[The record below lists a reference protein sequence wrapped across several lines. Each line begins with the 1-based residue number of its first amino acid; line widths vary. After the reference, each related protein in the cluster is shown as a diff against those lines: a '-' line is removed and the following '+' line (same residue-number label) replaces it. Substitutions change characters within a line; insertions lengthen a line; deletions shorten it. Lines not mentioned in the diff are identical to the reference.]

1 MTLRVRLIVA
11 FLVLAVVPLAAM
23 TWYSYSSNAQ
33 ALRNAAERESDRLAS
48 DLSRRMQLITMQL
61 SERVEHLMDI
71 EGESSAA
78 MPLGQPV
85 APPVA
90 PAVSAAAAPAGN
102 PAADLAA
109 AEAVAAAAFEEQV
122 AERLGDAAL
131 LLKNVELRGLR
142 PGRGRL
148 GRGEGRRGSGTSGP
162 PAPEA
167 RAGFGRGRGRGARG
181 DRPPPAEAQP
191 AQLPQGPSPDVA
203 RAEGSAAPPG
213 IEGPVAPRF
222 EGPVLPSTA
231 ATASSPGDRLT
242 IDLSAIRRQMF
253 REIAPPDTSFEAMT
267 PAQRERVISEVNQR
281 LLGIEQGLKLGA
293 EELQKQ
299 AAEAKRDAQAVA
311 SLPQPSKPRTV
322 TNAGSVT
329 KTLALSGNRL
339 NIRREQNGIVRQIN
353 AEVNLPDLLSTVF
366 SATTRDRNEVPFAVD
381 TDGRVYTTAPEERKT
396 IEALGGEF
404 LRPGAKPGTTRLPE
418 WIVVTTADPTGSGLR
433 FGIARPVG
441 DALSEV
447 RTTAARTAGLG
458 LLFIVVTLIG
468 VVPLSAGL
476 TRSLSRLNEGVRRIA
491 AGDFAARVPVTTQDE
506 IGKLARAFNQMAEDV
521 EKHERVALEQE
532 RFKRELE
539 LGRQIQNDML
549 PQAPLRVGGTEL
561 QGVSVAAG
569 EVGGDFFNYFE
580 TGTGQVALLVGDVSG
595 KGVGAALLMANIQ
608 ASLRARLTL
617 GQSLTALAEGIDRQI
632 QADTPEPV
640 YATLFVAI
648 LDPATR
654 VLRYVNAG
662 HNPPYLLHKEAGV
675 ERLESS
681 GLPVGLLAGRGYT
694 EQEVQL
700 ARGDVV
706 FCYTDGCVDAE
717 NETGVMFGADAL
729 ERALAGAD
737 TSSADALLRRME
749 ETLRMFRGTRE
760 PSDDATMMVVTV
772 G

>member
-11 FLVLAVVPLAAM
+11 FLALAVVPLAAM
-23 TWYSYSSNAQ
+23 TWYSYSRNAQ

-78 MPLGQPV
+78 APLPAP
-85 APPVA
+85 APP
-90 PAVSAAAAPAGN
+90 SSNAAAAPAGN
-102 PAADLAA
+102 AADEQAA
-109 AEAVAAAAFEEQV
+109 AEAAAAAAFEEQV

-131 LLKNVELRGLR
+131 LLKNVEVRGLR
-142 PGRGRL
+142 SGRGRF
-148 GRGEGRRGSGTSGP
+148 GRGDGRRGRGSPGA
-162 PAPEA
+162 PAPQA
-167 RAGFGRGRGRGARG
+167 RGESGRGRGRGARG
-181 DRPPPAEAQP
+181 DGAPPAEAQP
-191 AQLPQGPSPDVA
+191 ASMPSPDVP
-203 RAEGSAAPPG
+203 RVDAPPG
-213 IEGPVAPRF
+213 PRF
-222 EGPVLPSTA
+222 EGPVASSFEGPVLPPA
-231 ATASSPGDRLT
+231 AAAASSPNDRLT

-267 PAQRERVISEVNQR
+267 PAQRERLISEVNQR

-293 EELQKQ
+293 DELQKQ
-299 AAEAKRDAQAVA
+299 AAEAKREAQAVA
-311 SLPQPSKPRTV
+311 AVPQPANPRTV
-322 TNAGSVT
+322 KNAGPVT

-366 SATTRDRNEVPFAVD
+366 SATARDRNEVPFAVD
-381 TDGRVYTTAPEERKT
+381 TDGRVYTTAPEDRKT
-396 IEALGGEF
+396 IEAIGSEF

-468 VVPLSAGL
+468 VVPLSTGL

-491 AGDFAARVPVTTQDE
+491 AGDYATRVPVKRQDE

-521 EKHERVALEQE
+521 EKHERAALEQE

-549 PQAPLRVGGTEL
+549 PQAPLQVGRTEL
-561 QGVSVAAG
+561 HGVSVAAG

-580 TGTGQVALLVGDVSG
+580 TGAGQVALLIGDVSG

-617 GQSLTALAEGIDRQI
+617 GQNLTALAEGIDRQI

-662 HNPPYLLHKEAGV
+662 HNPPYLLHGDDSNARI

-681 GLPVGLLAGRGYT
+681 GLPVGLLAGRGYA
-694 EQEVQL
+694 EREVQL

-706 FCYTDGCVDAE
+706 FCYTDGCVEAE
-717 NETGVMFGADAL
+717 NETGVVFGAEAL
-729 ERALAGAD
+729 ERALVEAD
-737 TSSADALLRRME
+737 RSSADALLRRME
-749 ETLRMFRGTRE
+749 ETLRTFRGARE
-760 PSDDATMMVVTV
+760 PSDDATMMVVSV

>member
-11 FLVLAVVPLAAM
+11 FLALSVVPLAAM

-33 ALRNAAERESDRLAS
+33 ALRNAAERESDRLAG

-78 MPLGQPV
+78 MPLGEPV
-85 APPVA
+85 PP
-90 PAVSAAAAPAGN
+90 AAAPAANAAAPPAGN
-102 PAADLAA
+102 AAEDPAV

-131 LLKNVELRGLR
+131 LLKNVELRGL
-142 PGRGRL
+142 PSGRGRT
-148 GRGEGRRGSGTSGP
+148 GRGAGRRGRGTPGAP
-162 PAPEA
+162 VPEA
-167 RAGFGRGRGRGARG
+167 RGELARGRGRGARG
-181 DRPPPAEAQP
+181 DRPPLADAQP
-191 AQLPQGPSPDVA
+191 APGPLPDVP
-203 RAEGSAAPPG
+203 RVEAPAVPRF
-213 IEGPVAPRF
+213 EGPVAPRF
-222 EGPVLPSTA
+222 EGPVLPPTA
-231 ATASSPGDRLT
+231 ATASPPGDRLT

-293 EELQKQ
+293 DELQKQ
-299 AAEAKRDAQAVA
+299 AAEAKRGAQAVA
-311 SLPQPSKPRTV
+311 SLPQPPKPRTV
-322 TNAGSVT
+322 KNAGPMT

-381 TDGRVYTTAPEERKT
+381 TEGRVYTTAPEDRKT

-404 LRPGAKPGTTRLPE
+404 LRPGAKPATTRLPE

-441 DALSEV
+441 DALSEL

-458 LLFIVVTLIG
+458 LLFIAVTLIG

-476 TRSLSRLNEGVRRIA
+476 TRSLSRLNEGVHRIA

-521 EKHERVALEQE
+521 EKHERVALQQE

-549 PQAPLRVGGTEL
+549 PQAPLQVGRAEL

-617 GQSLTALAEGIDRQI
+617 GQNLTALAEGIDRQI

-662 HNPPYLLHKEAGV
+662 HNPPYLLHTDARV
-675 ERLESS
+675 ERLEAS

-706 FCYTDGCVDAE
+706 FCYTDGCVEAE

-729 ERALAGAD
+729 ERALVSAG

-749 ETLRMFRGTRE
+749 ETLRAFRGARE